1 MQPPSA
7 FPSFKLP
14 SISRPILSRRKF
26 MQTAG
31 AAAVVA
37 TGYRLIPARFNA
49 KAAALPQE
57 PASFLGGT
65 GKL

>member
-1 MQPPSA
+1 
-7 FPSFKLP
+7 
-14 SISRPILSRRKF
+14 